1 MIYLILTIF
10 CSAMISI
17 VMRLAQDRVKGRTY
31 LLSVNYGICM
41 VLSGIATGVQNIV
54 STGEGAFVALSLG
67 VINGIFFFLSLILN
81 QKAIAVSG
89 IVLPSIISKLGGLL
103 MPFALSVALF
113 GEDPKLLQILGA
125 VISVGAIVLINYN
138 KNEKTK
144 NSSVGLLLA
153 LLLVEGFASSGSKVF
168 GEIGKESFSDNFLF
182 WTFGAA
188 LIISVAVAMRKK
200 EQFDLSTLIYGA
212 MIGIP
217 NFFGARFTLMAL
229 QEIPAVIVYPV
240 RSVGSIMVIT
250 LFGVFFFKEKLRKNQ
265 WVAMAA
271 IMVAL
276 VLLNV

>member
-1 MIYLILTIF
+1 
-10 CSAMISI
+10 
-17 VMRLAQDRVKGRTY
+17 
-31 LLSVNYGICM
+31 
-41 VLSGIATGVQNIV
+41 
-54 STGEGAFVALSLG
+54 
-67 VINGIFFFLSLILN
+67 
-81 QKAIAVSG
+81 
-89 IVLPSIISKLGGLL
+89 

-138 KNEKTK
+138 KQEKGTQ
-144 NSSVGLLLA
+144 NFPFFLMLA
-153 LLLVEGFASSGSKVF
+153 LLLVEGCASSGSKVF
-168 GEIGKESFSDNFLF
+168 GEIGKTSFSDNFLF

-188 LIISVAVAMRKK
+188 LIVSVAVAMRKK
-200 EQFDLSTLIYGA
+200 EQFNLSTLIYGA

-276 VLLNV
+276 VLLNM